1 MTIIGYARISDKT
14 QEIGTQVEQL
24 KKEGCDR
31 IVQEV
36 VSGVNKDKE
45 LNRLVK
51 DLEEGDVLMATRVDR
66 LGRSAIQILS
76 LAEQLREKGVHLKI
90 LDLGIDTR
98 TLAGQLV
105 LGVMSQ
111 IAEFEREQ
119 SKIKQKNGIAL
130 ARSKGRHLGRKS
142 SWSKAAMQNALDE
155 YAKGEKT
162 MNEISDIYGI
172 SRSTIY
178 HYIKLSG
185 LKRELIDVEK
195 IPEE

>member
-1 MTIIGYARISDKT
+1 MTVVGYARISDKT
-14 QEIGTQVEQL
+14 QEIGTQIEQL
-24 KKEGCDR
+24 QKEGCDR

-36 VSGVNKDKE
+36 ISGVKKDKE

-51 DLEEGDVLMATRVDR
+51 ELDEGDVLLATRVDR
-66 LGRSAIQILS
+66 LGRSAIQILT
-76 LAEQLREKGVHLKI
+76 LAEQLKEKGVHLKI

-119 SKIKQKNGIAL
+119 NKIKQTHGIAL
-130 ARSKGRHLGRKS
+130 ARSKGKHLGRKAK
-142 SWSKAAMQNALDE
+142 WSKAAMENALDE
-155 YAKGEKT
+155 YAKSEKT
-162 MNEISDIYGI
+162 VNEISDIYGI

-178 HYIKLSG
+178 HYLRLS
-185 LKRELIDVEK
+185 ELTK
-195 IPEE
+195 

>member
-1 MTIIGYARISDKT
+1 MTVVGYARISDKT
-14 QEIGTQVEQL
+14 QEIGTQIELLQ
-24 KKEGCDR
+24 KESCDR

-36 VSGVNKDKE
+36 ISGVKKEKE

-51 DLEEGDVLMATRVDR
+51 ELKKDDVLVACRVDR

-76 LAEQLREKGVHLKI
+76 LVEQLKEKGVHLKI

-119 SKIKQKNGIAL
+119 NKIKQKNGIAL
-130 ARSKGRHLGRKS
+130 ARQKGKHLGRKA
-142 SWSKAAMQNALDE
+142 SWSKAAMQNALEE

-185 LKRELIDVEK
+185 LKRELINVEK
-195 IPEE
+195 ITG